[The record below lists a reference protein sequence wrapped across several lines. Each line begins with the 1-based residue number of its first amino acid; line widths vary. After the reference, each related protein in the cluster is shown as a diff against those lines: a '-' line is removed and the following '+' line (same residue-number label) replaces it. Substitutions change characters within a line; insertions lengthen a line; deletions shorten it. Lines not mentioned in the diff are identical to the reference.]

1 MSPHIDLYFVLIRV
15 KRSCVYFLWLIIIF
29 LLLYL
34 FTHECFLPLKVCAS
48 NCTFGISILV
58 LWCMCT
64 YPSKFEFVRKTA
76 KRLGSQSLTSFIEKM
91 VPEWPPF
98 SLLKY
103 SYLNKLIRVMLVL
116 TFSLLA
122 VQFQYSTGQ
131 NYSQN
136 DIPFFP

>member
-1 MSPHIDLYFVLIRV
+1 
-15 KRSCVYFLWLIIIF
+15 
-29 LLLYL
+29 
-34 FTHECFLPLKVCAS
+34 
-48 NCTFGISILV
+48 
-58 LWCMCT
+58 MCT

-76 KRLGSQSLTSFIEKM
+76 KRLGSQLLTSFIEKM

-103 SYLNKLIRVMLVL
+103 SYLNKLIRVMLIL
-116 TFSLLA
+116 TYSLLI
-122 VQFQYSTGQ
+122 VQFKYSTGQ